1 MEFYL
6 YAGKSKSVCNYL
18 EEGIRMSVLDNF
30 RDWKEFL
37 GDRVNQA
44 MQAGLESETLQN
56 LAYQIGDYL
65 SQQVEPK
72 NDQERLLKQL
82 WDSGDEQQQ
91 RALAS
96 MMVKMVQNQENVSQ

>member
-1 MEFYL
+1 
-6 YAGKSKSVCNYL
+6 
-18 EEGIRMSVLDNF
+18 MSVLDNF

-44 MQAGLESETLQN
+44 MQSGMESETMQN
-56 LAYQIGDYL
+56 MAYQIGDYL
-65 SQQVEPK
+65 SQQVDPK

-82 WDSGDEQQQ
+82 WDAGDEQQQ

-96 MMVKMVQNQENVSQ
+96 MMLKLVQNPTEVNRGN